1 MKLTISKRTGVLF
14 LVLFAALFTLLPI
27 GRHFFAHPL
36 LAMFEVFYRAGSL
49 VFGSGHVVLPLLERE
64 VVPAGWVGDADF
76 LAGYGAVQAVPG
88 PMFTF
93 ASYLGMTAYGVVGA
107 VVATAAIFLP
117 AFLLV
122 WGALPFWNE
131 LRGKPRL
138 QGVIA
143 GVNAA
148 VVGIL
153 GAALY
158 DPIWTSA
165 VTHRTDAA
173 FAVVMFGLLQFWRMP
188 PWAVVVLGI
197 GCGALG
203 IIGS

>member
-107 VVATAAIFLP
+107 VVATAAIF
-117 AFLLV
+117 F
-122 WGALPFWNE
+122 
-131 LRGKPRL
+131 
-138 QGVIA
+138 A
-143 GVNAA
+143 GVSARM
-148 VVGIL
+148 G
-153 GAALY
+153 GAAILERTAREAPLTRRY
-158 DPIWTSA
+158 SGRKCGGCRNSGRRA
-165 VTHRTDAA
+165 V
-173 FAVVMFGLLQFWRMP
+173 
-188 PWAVVVLGI
+188 
-197 GCGALG
+197 
-203 IIGS
+203 